1 MISDWVVIGYLSM
14 EGKALNTQGSRQS
27 AFVLENLLAKESD
40 AGKSHLEHGVDLGL
54 FDSEVGRGDEQ
65 AIHRRVFHPH
75 GVPPPQQR
83 ILPSHGFPLRLFEF
97 FALLVLL
104 GHLLD
109 LFLGPRR
116 LGPVLGGGTRRVDD
130 GRGCRRRE
138 ERDRH
143 RQFLGALTDDGLE
156 VRPRLQGEGVD
167 DCTQNTRA
175 VSLIANTEIKRNS
188 PSPCFGDRSL
198 VSFVKLVV
206 SFGSG
211 PTTRASRCSLDMVT
225 EIWSARRWWVMAS
238 VMFVARTP
246 GEEGRGWTWGRA

>member
-1 MISDWVVIGYLSM
+1 MISIWVVIGYLSM
-14 EGKALNTQGSRQS
+14 EEKALIHTQGS
-27 AFVLENLLAKESD
+27 AFVLEILLAKDSD
-40 AGKSHLEHGVDLGL
+40 GASHLEHGVDLGL

-83 ILPSHGFPLRLFEF
+83 ILPAHGFPLRLLEF

-116 LGPVLGGGTRRVDD
+116 LGPILGGGTRRVDD

-138 ERDRH
+138 ERDRY
-143 RQFLGALTDDGLE
+143 RELLGALTDDGLE
-156 VRPRLQGEGVD
+156 VRPRLDRERVD
-167 DCTQNTRA
+167 DCTQNTRD
-175 VSLIANTEIKRNS
+175 VSLIANTEIKRKS

-198 VSFVKLVV
+198 VSLVKLVV